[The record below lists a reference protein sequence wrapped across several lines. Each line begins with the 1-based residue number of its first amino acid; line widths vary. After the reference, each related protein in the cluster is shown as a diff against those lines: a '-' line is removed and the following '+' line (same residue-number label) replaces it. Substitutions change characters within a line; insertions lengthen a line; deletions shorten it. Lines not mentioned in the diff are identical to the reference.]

1 MNLYD
6 FIFREVNVENIAIV
20 NRDEKITYYDLFHRI
35 EKQYRMISSLSEV
48 VILPVQD
55 PTHMIIN
62 LFAALKRN
70 KKVIIL
76 NSDVEIEHI
85 ELNDSSIIL
94 ENDLVTIHKREKGN
108 SKKLITNLS
117 DINILTSGTTGKP
130 KLCALPSHSIE
141 DRVTMLYKNY
151 LENLDKVIEG
161 LVFPVFSITA
171 LTIQI
176 FPTLMKGG
184 TLLLIEKI
192 EQIPQCLTRY
202 EIDFLGLTPTIF
214 KLMCAKNIDIFNS
227 LGNLFLGGEM
237 IDFPKIKEIAKKLT
251 TTNIFIG

>member
-130 KLCALPSHSIE
+130 
-141 DRVTMLYKNY
+141 
-151 LENLDKVIEG
+151 
-161 LVFPVFSITA
+161 
-171 LTIQI
+171 
-176 FPTLMKGG
+176 
-184 TLLLIEKI
+184 
-192 EQIPQCLTRY
+192 
-202 EIDFLGLTPTIF
+202 
-214 KLMCAKNIDIFNS
+214 
-227 LGNLFLGGEM
+227 
-237 IDFPKIKEIAKKLT
+237 
-251 TTNIFIG
+251 